1 MPRFSLV
8 MVIVLLIVY
17 VVGARYPGL
26 AQKIGAA

>member
-1 MPRFSLV
+1 MPRFT
-8 MVIVLLIVY
+8 IVTIILLLIVY